1 MNISILASIWAH
13 NLGDELIL
21 KNEVT
26 LLKQEF
32 WLTSSFRVFSY
43 DIKTPFFLDSHVQY
57 REYFPIGIKNP
68 KNIVRNIVNYF
79 EFINTLLWSDMVVI
93 GGGGIFY
100 DNELQSNRNPLDSWL
115 FRTRLARILRKK
127 IYFYGVSIDIKN
139 SENLDKIKEIFTWAH
154 KITVRNDNSQDLL
167 LKLGIKSELVDDPV
181 MFDNSWK
188 LHKKSS
194 LIKSLESKSFDMND
208 VKDID
213 FKNKRVWF
221 ALRKWYLSKS
231 WSEQIEIAML
241 KELFSYIEKSGWKV
255 LLLPH
260 SFHPTDIKANDYEF
274 LTQFEYNITHSMQE
288 TYQCYTDNTLDIVF
302 AQRLHAMILA
312 EAHQVPYVAL
322 SYSKKTHGQLKKLS
336 R

>member
-32 WLTSSFRVFSY
+32 GLTSSFRVFSY
-43 DIKTPFFLDSHVQY
+43 DIKNPFFTDSHVQY

-68 KNIVRNIVNYF
+68 KNIARNIVNYF
-79 EFINTLLWSDMVVI
+79 GFINTLLWSDMVVI
-93 GGGGIFY
+93 GWGGIFY
-100 DNELQSNRNPLDSWL
+100 DNELQSTRSPLDSWL

-127 IYFYGVSIDIKN
+127 IYFYGVSIDIKHPD
-139 SENLDKIKEIFTWAH
+139 NLEKISEIFKWAH

-167 LKLGIKSELVDDPV
+167 LKLGIESELIDDPV
-181 MFDNSWK
+181 MFDNAWK
-188 LHKKSS
+188 NPQNSS
-194 LIKSLESKSFDMND
+194 LIKALESKNFDMND
-208 VKDID
+208 IKDIN
-213 FKNKRVWF
+213 FSGKQVWF

-241 KELFSYIEKSGWKV
+241 KELFRHIEASGWKII
-255 LLLPH
+255 LLPH
-260 SFHPTDIKANDYEF
+260 SFHPTDLQANDYEF
-274 LTQFEYNITHSMQE
+274 LRQFEYKITASMEE
-288 TYQCYTDNTLDIVF
+288 TYQCYTEQNLDIVF
-302 AQRLHAMILA
+302 AQRLHSMILS
-312 EAHQVPYVAL
+312 EAYQIPYVAL